1 MKNPNLTLLHLNQ
14 IQSQKERE
22 RVFLLL
28 ERSMYKSLFYLYQFY
43 VSRWGYLAFPQ
54 VYVLPESDMNGH
66 S

>member
-1 MKNPNLTLLHLNQ
+1 MKTLNPMLRRPNQ

-43 VSRWGYLAFPQ
+43 VSRWVIWRFRRSMYYPNLT
-54 VYVLPESDMNGH
+54 
-66 S
+66 